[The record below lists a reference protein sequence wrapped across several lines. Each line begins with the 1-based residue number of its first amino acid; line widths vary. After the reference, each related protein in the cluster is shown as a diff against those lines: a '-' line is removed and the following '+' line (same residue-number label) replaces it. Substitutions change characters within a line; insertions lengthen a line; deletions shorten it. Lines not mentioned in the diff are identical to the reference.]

1 MTAKNFRDEHA
12 LKGAFVSNLLLR
24 LVDLIANQGD
34 DLLREAEITIP
45 ARAVACVLFIGDK
58 REASL
63 ADIAKALDESHQLA
77 AHRVEGLIG
86 LDLIERSDDPRDRR
100 RKILSLTPKG
110 RTQYKR
116 LRARLAEIEAALSGL
131 YEEIGIHIPTIIEQA
146 IEALHR
152 TPLLDRIHAN
162 STRANT

>member
-12 LKGAFVSNLLLR
+12 LKGAFLSNLLLR

-34 DLLREAEITIP
+34 DLLRKAEITIP

-58 REASL
+58 GETSL
-63 ADIAKALDESHQLA
+63 ADIAKGLDESHQLA
-77 AHRVEGLIG
+77 AHRVEGLIE

-116 LRARLAEIEAALSGL
+116 LCARLAEIEAALSGL

-146 IEALHR
+146 VESLHR

-162 STRANT
+162 PTRANT